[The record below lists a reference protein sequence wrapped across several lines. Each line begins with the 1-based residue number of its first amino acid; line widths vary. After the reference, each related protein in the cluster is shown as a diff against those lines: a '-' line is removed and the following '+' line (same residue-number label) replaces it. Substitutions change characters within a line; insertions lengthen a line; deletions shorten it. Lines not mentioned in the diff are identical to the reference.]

1 MTKQKDLKRVVRERM
16 QKTGESYTTARVH
29 IVKPDYAKLA
39 GMTDARV
46 KAATG
51 RDWAQW
57 TKVLDAIGDKKHAA
71 LAKHLSS
78 LGVPSWWSQMV
89 TVGYERIRGMRAR
102 GQARSGSWRAGK
114 SKTFAV
120 PIGTL
125 FKAFR
130 KSLPAGV
137 KVRTA
142 TTPKSMRITWDDGT
156 SVHVGFLDKGAKSTV
171 ALEHAGLKSKADVD
185 RVKKYW
191 AEHFTA
197 LASDL

>member
-1 MTKQKDLKRVVRERM
+1 MTMQKDLKRVVRERM
-16 QKTGESYTTARVH
+16 KKTGESYTTARVH

-57 TKVLDAIGDKKHAA
+57 TKVLDALGDKKHAA

-102 GQARSGSWRAGK
+102 GQARTGTWRAGK

-120 PIGTL
+120 PVGKL

-130 KSLPAGV
+130 KSLPPAA

-142 TTPKSMRITWDDGT
+142 T
-156 SVHVGFLDKGAKSTV
+156 A
-171 ALEHAGLKSKADVD
+171 SK
-185 RVKKYW
+185 
-191 AEHFTA
+191 
-197 LASDL
+197 